1 MSDPPPEGVLDI
13 IIDVVADGRTLSP
26 DEIPPTV
33 SAQIATAQKTGDPVC
48 ELEYAGIRYR
58 WSIRPCV
65 YP

>member
-1 MSDPPPEGVLDI
+1 MSDPPPEGVHDI
-13 IIDVVADGRTLSP
+13 IIDVVADGHTLSP
-26 DEIPPTV
+26 AEIPPAV
-33 SAQIATAQKTGDPVC
+33 SEQIATAHKTGDPAR

>member
-26 DEIPPTV
+26 DEIPPAV
-33 SAQIATAQKTGDPVC
+33 SEQIATAHKTGDPAR
-48 ELEYAGIRYR
+48 ELEHAGIRYR

>member
-33 SAQIATAQKTGDPVC
+33 SEQIATAHKTGDPAR
-48 ELEYAGIRYR
+48 ELEHAGIRYR